1 MIRGLL
7 VLALLAPNPAA
18 AGQTPSTPATP
29 APRAMKLL
37 DLLEVPTLSDPRLS
51 PDGRQVLY
59 VLSAADWRADRRV
72 GHIWRASVDGGGGVQ
87 MTSGQRG
94 ESSPRW
100 SPDGRMIAFMASRD
114 TGAAQIHLINNAGG
128 EAKPL
133 THHPTAVASLTWTP
147 SGDAIYFI
155 AEEPKTKEVRERDR
169 QKDDVYAFD
178 ENYQQR
184 HLWRVTIADGAERR
198 LTEGDYSV
206 LGYSL
211 SRDGSKLV
219 VRRAPDPL
227 LGDADQSEVWLM
239 GADGSGA
246 VQLTH
251 NQVDESDPQL
261 SPDNTQV
268 LFHVGA
274 NARLEPYYNDNL
286 FVVPAAGG
294 VARPLVPDL
303 PYDVIDAH
311 WSRDGRSIFFVAN
324 LGVHGELFQMDVATG
339 RSRQL
344 TDGLHAI
351 RGWEYDPESGRHVL
365 ILDESANPGDV
376 WEIGREGGTPTQIT
390 RVFDHLAHDY
400 RLPRQEKITWKGA
413 DGVAVEGLLFYP
425 LDYQSG
431 SGRRFPLVVQSHG
444 GPASSDQFG
453 FHGGMSSYAPVL
465 TAMGYAVLSTNYRGS
480 TGYGNAFL
488 RDMVGHYYQN
498 AHLDVLAGM
507 DKVIALGIADSA
519 RLIAMGWS
527 AGGHMTDKL
536 ITFTRRLKAASAGAG
551 AVNWISLYAES
562 DIRAYRTPWFG
573 GTPWQPNAPIDVYWN
588 NSPLKDI
595 ASARTP
601 TLVFVGEN
609 DPRVP
614 MPQSVELYRAL
625 KSNGVPTHL
634 YVAPREPHGWAELR
648 HQLFKMN
655 AELDWFERY
664 AMGRTYGWEKPPA
677 GGGESARA
685 DADGSRP

>member
-1 MIRGLL
+1 MIHRLF
-7 VLALLAPNPAA
+7 VLALLTVSASAA
-18 AGQTPSTPATP
+18 AQTPGPSG
-29 APRAMKLL
+29 PRPMKLI
-37 DLLEVPTLSDPRLS
+37 DLLEVPSLGDPRLS
-51 PDGRQVLY
+51 PDGRQLLY
-59 VLSAADWRADRRV
+59 VLSTADWKAGRRV
-72 GHIWRASVDGGGGVQ
+72 GHIWRANVAGGGSLQ
-87 MTSGQRG
+87 MTGGQRG

-100 SPDGRMIAFMASRD
+100 SPDGRVIAFVATRD
-114 TGAAQIHLINNAGG
+114 TGTGSAQIYLINDAGG
-128 EAKPL
+128 EARPL
-133 THHPTAVASLTWTP
+133 THHATAVANITWSP
-147 SGDAIYFI
+147 SGDALYFV
-155 AEEPKTKEVRERDR
+155 AEEAKTKEARERDR

-184 HLWRVTIADGAERR
+184 HLWKVAVADGSERRVT
-198 LTEGDYSV
+198 EGNYSV
-206 LGYSL
+206 LDYEL
-211 SRDGSKLV
+211 SRDGTKLT

-227 LGDADQSEVWLM
+227 LGDADQSEVWVM
-239 GADGSGA
+239 RADGSDA
-246 VQLTH
+246 TQLTH
-251 NQVDESDPQL
+251 NQVDESDAQL
-261 SPDNTQV
+261 SPDNSQV
-268 LFHVGA
+268 LFHAGA
-274 NARLEPYYNDNL
+274 NAKFETYYNDNL

-294 VARPLVPDL
+294 VAKPLVPDL
-303 PYDVIDAH
+303 PYDVINAR
-311 WSRDGRSIFFVAN
+311 WSRDGQSIFFVAN
-324 LGVHGELFQMDVATG
+324 LGVHSELFQVAVASG
-339 RSRQL
+339 RLRQL
-344 TDGLHAI
+344 TDGAHAI
-351 RGWEYDPESGRHVL
+351 RGWEYDPESGRH
-365 ILDESANPGDV
+365 ILSFDESTNPGDV
-376 WEIGREGGTPTQIT
+376 WEIGADGAAPTQISH
-390 RVFDHLAHDY
+390 VFDRLARDY

-413 DGVAVEGLLFYP
+413 DGVTVEGLLFYP
-425 LDYQSG
+425 LDYQPG
-431 SGRRFPLVVQSHG
+431 SGKRYPLVVQSHG

-453 FHGGMSSYAPVL
+453 FHGSWGSYAPVL

-507 DKVIALGIADSA
+507 DKVIALGVADSA

-536 ITFTRRLKAASAGAG
+536 ITFTHRLKAASAGAG
-551 AVNWISLYAES
+551 AVNWISMYAES
-562 DIRAYRTPWFG
+562 DIRTYRTPWFG
-573 GTPWQPNAPIDVYWN
+573 GTPWQKNAPIDVYWN

-595 ASARTP
+595 ANARTP

-664 AMGRTYGWEKPPA
+664 ATGRTYVWEKAPA
-677 GGGESARA
+677 GGGEPARA
-685 DADGSRP
+685 DAEVSRQ